1 MIKTMK
7 EHEVVTMLKILPA
20 YIEHHRKNPNSLL
33 AKIFGIFTI
42 KKKKYERQ
50 HVMLMENTKQLQDKD
65 KEKFVYDLKGS
76 TYGRLSKG
84 FLTSKTM
91 RKDLDWIKDKK
102 VKNKSLCMSKINF
115 DLVKQLRRDVNFLK
129 NRGLLDYSLLVS
141 VEETEKK
148 FDPKAIIQRRKTAV

>member
-33 AKIFGIFTI
+33 AKIFGVFTI
-42 KKKKYERQ
+42 KKKKYEQQ
-50 HVMLMENTKQLQDKD
+50 HVMLMENTRQLQNKT

-76 TYGRLSKG
+76 THGRLSKG
-84 FLTSKTM
+84 KLTSKSM

-102 VKNKSLCMSKINF
+102 INNKSLSMSKINF
-115 DLVKQLRRDVNFLK
+115 DPVKQLRRDVNFLK

-141 VEETEKK
+141 VEEIEKK
-148 FDPKAIIQRRKTAV
+148 FDPKAII

>member
-7 EHEVVTMLKILPA
+7 EHEVETMLKILPA

-42 KKKKYERQ
+42 KKKKYEPQ
-50 HVMLMENTKQLQDKD
+50 HVMLMENTKQLQDKS

-76 TYGRLSKG
+76 TYERLSKG
-84 FLTSKTM
+84 KLTSKTM
-91 RKDLDWIKDKK
+91 RKDLDWIRDKK
-102 VKNKSLCMSKINF
+102 MNNKSLCMSRINF

-141 VEETEKK
+141 VEEIQKK
-148 FDPKAIIQRRKTAV
+148 FDPKAIAQRRKTAV